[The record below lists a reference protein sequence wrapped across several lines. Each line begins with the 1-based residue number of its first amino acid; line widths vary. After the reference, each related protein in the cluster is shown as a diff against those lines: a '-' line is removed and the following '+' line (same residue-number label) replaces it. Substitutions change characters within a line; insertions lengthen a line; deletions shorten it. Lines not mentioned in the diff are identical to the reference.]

1 MQKRR
6 FISQNQLSAQS
17 SEIQCFKPVFSVFK
31 PVPVAVSA
39 SCRFLATVYHPE
51 LPAQIIASEILLP

>member
-6 FISQNQLSAQS
+6 FISQNQLSGQF
-17 SEIQCFKPVFSVFK
+17 SEIQCFKPVFSVIK

-39 SCRFLATVYHPE
+39 SFRFLATVYHPDAYSKYV
-51 LPAQIIASEILLP
+51 LK